1 MLDFLKSLFGVQEE
15 KRSAKVTVVKAAR
28 SPIASKTN
36 NSTIKKTDTVK
47 ADNVNKPNEKLFVN
61 EIDGKYGFINA
72 KGEQII
78 ECKFDSVG
86 GFSGGLATVKKDGK
100 YGYINTKGEQVVE
113 CKFDEASGFS
123 EGLAAVEKDGK
134 YGYINTKGEQV
145 IECKF
150 DNANSF
156 KEGLATV
163 RNNYSGFTINAK
175 GNFVVYDENNNR
187 IEISGKFDEVYRFT
201 EEGLAVVKKDGKYGY
216 INTKGEQVVECKFD
230 DANGFKEGLATVRNN
245 YSGFTINAKGNF
257 VVYDENNNRIEIS
270 GKFDEAYSFTE
281 GLAKVKKGSKYG
293 FINTKGEQVIE
304 CKFDYA
310 DDFREGLARVKKGY
324 DDFTINTKGNFVV
337 FDEDNNQIEVIKE
350 VLDKS
355 GNNFLLSKSDDKF
368 GLLDANYNV
377 LIKNKLYGEFEVVQR
392 MNENTF
398 LIKMA
403 EKEFFIDSNGDFK

>member
-150 DNANSF
+150 D
-156 KEGLATV
+156 
-163 RNNYSGFTINAK
+163 
-175 GNFVVYDENNNR
+175 
-187 IEISGKFDEVYRFT
+187 
-201 EEGLAVVKKDGKYGY
+201 
-216 INTKGEQVVECKFD
+216 

-368 GLLDANYNV
+368 GLLDSNYNV

>member
-86 GFSGGLATVKKDGK
+86 GFSGGLAT
-100 YGYINTKGEQVVE
+100 
-113 CKFDEASGFS
+113 
-123 EGLAAVEKDGK
+123 
-134 YGYINTKGEQV
+134 
-145 IECKF
+145 
-150 DNANSF
+150 
-156 KEGLATV
+156 
-163 RNNYSGFTINAK
+163 
-175 GNFVVYDENNNR
+175 
-187 IEISGKFDEVYRFT
+187 
-201 EEGLAVVKKDGKYGY
+201 VKKDGKYGY